1 VYFIDLKR
9 IIKVTKSFV
18 SGVVAINKGVIAN
31 PAASFD
37 GRKQSKLGC
46 EDGFAGIEEFLET
59 THIGLY
65 F

>member
-1 VYFIDLKR
+1 
-9 IIKVTKSFV
+9 VTKSFV